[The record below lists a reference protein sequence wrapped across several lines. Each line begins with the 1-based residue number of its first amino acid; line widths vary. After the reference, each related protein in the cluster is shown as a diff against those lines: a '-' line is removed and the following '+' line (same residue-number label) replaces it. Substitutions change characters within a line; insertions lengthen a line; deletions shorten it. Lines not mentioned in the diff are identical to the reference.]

1 MGSPNKLVAR
11 SLSPPMP
18 ISAFSEGSGTLR
30 DFLFVQSAECR
41 KAGNELHTSSLGY
54 RCLRMLTRNRLQA
67 RMVVRN
73 FADAAAATAYIQS
86 TTATWL
92 AQFVF
97 LARGFPV
104 ALPLEKYRETPVPF

>member
-67 RMVVRN
+67 RIVVRN
-73 FADAAAATAYIQS
+73 ADAAAATAYIQS